1 MVLNLRRPFCGH
13 IKIGNRLYFSVKRVM
28 RICDE
33 YCICVLDSA
42 AYVLDFFVSCGIEFF
57 WLGGGSWW

>member
-1 MVLNLRRPFCGH
+1 MVLNLRQPFCGH
-13 IKIGNRLYFSVKRVM
+13 IKIGNRLCFSVKQVM

-42 AYVLDFFVSCGIEFF
+42 AYVLRFSFF
-57 WLGGGSWW
+57 WMGGGGSCW